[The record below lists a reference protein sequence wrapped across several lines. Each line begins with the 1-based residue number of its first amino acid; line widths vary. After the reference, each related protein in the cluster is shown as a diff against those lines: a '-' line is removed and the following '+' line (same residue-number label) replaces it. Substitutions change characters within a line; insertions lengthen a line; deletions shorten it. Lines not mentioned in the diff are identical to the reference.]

1 MIQIPI
7 CRIAAVLYTSLRHFD
22 RGRFSMLRINQNGN
36 WERILGRW
44 QAIFPQEFWR
54 ISKKNCTVQ
63 RAKGPPVG
71 YVDIFQTSPGQRHE
85 MVPDYQQ
92 LSGIA
97 GPSSSVRRPG
107 GGAGRRMPVQGEI
120 PSAENLLGKAVAIRI
135 AVYIIH
141 HSTAGVPEAR
151 LCYTLRLRRV
161 FQP

>member
-44 QAIFPQEFWR
+44 QAIFSQESWR

-71 YVDIFQTSPGQRHE
+71 YVDIFPTSPGNGMKWCQIINNCLASQDQAPACVARVE
-85 MVPDYQQ
+85 G
-92 LSGIA
+92 L
-97 GPSSSVRRPG
+97 G
-107 GGAGRRMPVQGEI
+107 GGRLFRVRFHQQRI
-120 PSAENLLGKAVAIRI
+120 SSAKRSRSA
-135 AVYIIH
+135 
-141 HSTAGVPEAR
+141 
-151 LCYTLRLRRV
+151 
-161 FQP
+161 